1 MKKIQINE
9 PKITQK
15 DIATVVSTLK
25 DNSVSTYGN
34 EKQLLEEYFSDDANL
49 ISCLAVNSG
58 SQALNTALC
67 VAKKVIFSNQ
77 KIKVATSDFT
87 FVATVNAIKS
97 SGLDYDLLPC
107 NFDFCDID
115 FDALTV
121 MHKNYELFVISLPLG
136 DLTPITKEVL
146 EFLNTKKRYFIIDA
160 AASILLD
167 FTQILKMK
175 YCLGITLSFNG
186 NKVITAGGGGI
197 IMSAYPR
204 MIEHARNYSNQYRIG
219 PYVHEDYGFNV
230 GLPAINCSLAL
241 SQINRIDE
249 IRQEKFNIYSKYQY
263 KFAWLNKRDYGWRFR
278 EIPNAPE
285 NASFW
290 IFSLTQTRINPVLEE
305 NAILGILEKHGLPSS
320 KFWRN
325 MHEQPFQQH
334 DKSPRNFFKK
344 PRVIALPSSN
354 LPTNFFKDEMK
365 NFMKELKREFSN
377 V

>member
-249 IRQEKFNIYSKYQY
+249 IRD
-263 KFAWLNKRDYGWRFR
+263 R
-278 EIPNAPE
+278 
-285 NASFW
+285 
-290 IFSLTQTRINPVLEE
+290 
-305 NAILGILEKHGLPSS
+305 
-320 KFWRN
+320 
-325 MHEQPFQQH
+325 
-334 DKSPRNFFKK
+334 KS
-344 PRVIALPSSN
+344 V
-354 LPTNFFKDEMK
+354 
-365 NFMKELKREFSN
+365 

>member
-9 PKITQK
+9 PQITPK
-15 DIATVVSTLK
+15 DIAAVVSTLK

-34 EKQLLEEYFSDDANL
+34 EKQRLEECFSDDANSV
-49 ISCLAVNSG
+49 SCLAVNSG
-58 SQALNTALC
+58 SQALNTILC
-67 VAKKVIFSNQ
+67 IAKKVIFSNQ

-87 FVATVNAIKS
+87 FVATVNAIKF

-115 FDALTV
+115 FDALTK
-121 MHKNYELFVISLPLG
+121 MHQNYELFVISLPLG
-136 DLTPITKEVL
+136 DLTPTTKEVL
-146 EFLNTKKRYFIIDA
+146 EFLNSKKKHFIIDA
-160 AASILLD
+160 AASILVD
-167 FTQILKMK
+167 FTQILKMN

-197 IMSAYPR
+197 IMSAYPGI
-204 MIEHARNYSNQYRIG
+204 IEHARNYSNQYRMG

-249 IRQEKFNIYSKYQY
+249 IRQNKLNIYLTYRFE
-263 KFAWLNKRDYGWRFR
+263 FAWLNNHDYGWRFR
-278 EIPNAPE
+278 EIPNAPQ
-285 NASFW
+285 NSSFW

-305 NAILGILEKHGLPSS
+305 NAILRILEKHGLPSS

-325 MHEQPFQQH
+325 MHEQPFQRNEMRQ
-334 DKSPRNFFKK
+334 RNFFKK

-354 LPTNFFKDEMK
+354 LPRNFFENEMK
-365 NFMKELKREFSN
+365 SFIHELKMEFSN